1 MAAMFAARIASLTLA
16 MISVESTIELLNKM
30 RIVPSFGTCST
41 CRDTKLAFFSR
52 SFINLRVAFSFLP
65 LPKRCK
71 KRDHSSTKQMS
82 VGDQGVMIMI
92 GRATTCKNLN
102 HISMAYFGQ
111 MIQLHHMSKMS
122 LKQLH
127 KGSKVLSLYSHISGF
142 VRQNLVVLRVSV
154 ALNICCMQNQI
165 QCTIQYVL
173 QFTAQY
179 SVKFSLQNNMRH
191 AVFFS
196 LEQKPVS
203 IAP

>member
-1 MAAMFAARIASLTLA
+1 MRHFTGLSLNQRIARFTIHSTDTSASVNIMAAMFAARIASLTLA

-92 GRATTCKNLN
+92 GRATTCKKKK
-102 HISMAYFGQ
+102 SQTY
-111 MIQLHHMSKMS
+111 
-122 LKQLH
+122 
-127 KGSKVLSLYSHISGF
+127 
-142 VRQNLVVLRVSV
+142 
-154 ALNICCMQNQI
+154 
-165 QCTIQYVL
+165 
-173 QFTAQY
+173 
-179 SVKFSLQNNMRH
+179 
-191 AVFFS
+191 
-196 LEQKPVS
+196 
-203 IAP
+203 

>member
-1 MAAMFAARIASLTLA
+1 
-16 MISVESTIELLNKM
+16 
-30 RIVPSFGTCST
+30 
-41 CRDTKLAFFSR
+41 
-52 SFINLRVAFSFLP
+52 
-65 LPKRCK
+65 
-71 KRDHSSTKQMS
+71 
-82 VGDQGVMIMI
+82 
-92 GRATTCKNLN
+92 
-102 HISMAYFGQ
+102 
-111 MIQLHHMSKMS
+111 MSKMS

-127 KGSKVLSLYSHISGF
+127 KGSKVLSLYSYISGF

>member
-1 MAAMFAARIASLTLA
+1 MCTMYP
-16 MISVESTIELLNKM
+16 N
-30 RIVPSFGTCST
+30 
-41 CRDTKLAFFSR
+41 
-52 SFINLRVAFSFLP
+52 
-65 LPKRCK
+65 
-71 KRDHSSTKQMS
+71 
-82 VGDQGVMIMI
+82 GD
-92 GRATTCKNLN
+92 
-102 HISMAYFGQ
+102 SFGQ